1 MSKFLCSGAI
11 EFPADKV
18 DIVASVLRKHGLE
31 DPDFKEECRVKGEKA
46 TYFLEESYGMLFDK
60 DTFKK
65 AFLELLGQG
74 IYMVVNIVYSAAS
87 GTGEDYALRTRNGK
101 IYDLSPNEVTIWNA
115 DTEDLIKE
123 LEERGAL
130 SNIKPVQPDD
140 EPEFIGRLVDIMEDF
155 LYKKG
160 VMIDNPERDED
171 DVEDAAIIYGSDYD
185 ALAGEF
191 RYVMRAYHFLSDDR
205 SQSPD

>member
-1 MSKFLCSGAI
+1 MSKFLCNGVI
-11 EFPADKV
+11 EFPADKI
-18 DIVASVLRKHGLE
+18 DIVTSVLQKRGLE
-31 DPDFKEECRVKGEKA
+31 DPNFKEECRIKGGKV
-46 TYFLEESYGMLFDK
+46 TYFLKESYGMLFDK

-65 AFLELLGQG
+65 AFLELLDQD

-87 GTGEDYALRTRNGK
+87 GTGKEYGLRTRNGK
-101 IYDLSPNEVTIWNA
+101 IYDLTPDEVTIWNA

-130 SNIKPVQPDD
+130 SNVKPVQLDD

-155 LYKKG
+155 LCQKG

-171 DVEDAAIIYGSDYD
+171 GDEDAAIIYGSDYD
-185 ALAGEF
+185 ALANEF
-191 RYVMRAYHFLSDDR
+191 RHVMRVYHFLSDGE
-205 SQSPD
+205 

>member
-1 MSKFLCSGAI
+1 MSKFLCNGVI
-11 EFPADKV
+11 EFPADKI
-18 DIVASVLRKHGLE
+18 DIVTSVLQKRGLE
-31 DPDFKEECRVKGEKA
+31 DPNFKEECRIKGGKA
-46 TYFLEESYGMLFDK
+46 TYFLKESYGMLFDK

-65 AFLELLGQG
+65 AFLELLDQD

-87 GTGEDYALRTRNGK
+87 GTGKEYGLRTRNGK
-101 IYDLSPNEVTIWNA
+101 IYDLTPDEVTIWNA

-130 SNIKPVQPDD
+130 SNVKPVQLDD

-155 LYKKG
+155 LCQKG

-171 DVEDAAIIYGSDYD
+171 GDEDAAIIYGSDYD
-185 ALAGEF
+185 ALANEF
-191 RYVMRAYHFLSDDR
+191 RHVMRVYHFLSDGE
-205 SQSPD
+205 

>member
-1 MSKFLCSGAI
+1 MSKFLCSGVI
-11 EFPADKV
+11 EFPANEV

-31 DPDFKEECRVKGEKA
+31 EPNFKEECRTKGENVI
-46 TYFLEESYGMLFDK
+46 YFLGESYGMLFDK

-65 AFLELLGQG
+65 AFLELLDQG

-87 GTGEDYALRTRNGK
+87 GTGEEYGLRTRNGK
-101 IYDLSPNEVTIWNA
+101 IYDLTPDEVTIWNA

-130 SNIKPVQPDD
+130 NNVKPVQLDD
-140 EPEFIGRLVDIMEDF
+140 EPEFIGRLIDIMEDF
-155 LYKKG
+155 LCQKG

-171 DVEDAAIIYGSDYD
+171 GDYD
-185 ALAGEF
+185 ALADEF
-191 RYVMRAYHFLSDDR
+191 RHVMRAYHFLSDGK
-205 SQSPD
+205 

>member
-1 MSKFLCSGAI
+1 MSKFLCNGVI
-11 EFPADKV
+11 EFPADKM

-31 DPDFKEECRVKGEKA
+31 DPNFKEECRTKGEKA
-46 TYFLEESYGMLFDK
+46 TYFLKESYGMLFDK

-65 AFLELLGQG
+65 AFWELLSQG
-74 IYMVVNIVYSAAS
+74 IYMVVNIVYSAAN
-87 GTGEDYALRTRNGK
+87 GTGKEYGLRTRNGK
-101 IYDLSPNEVTIWNA
+101 IYDLTPDEVTIWNA
-115 DTEDLIKE
+115 DTEDLLKE

-130 SNIKPVQPDD
+130 SNVKPVQPND

-171 DVEDAAIIYGSDYD
+171 GDEDAAIIYGSDYD
-185 ALAGEF
+185 ALADEF
-191 RYVMRAYHFLSDDR
+191 RHVMRAYHFLSDGE
-205 SQSPD
+205 

>member
-1 MSKFLCSGAI
+1 MSKFLCSGVI
-11 EFPADKV
+11 EFPANEV

-31 DPDFKEECRVKGEKA
+31 EPNFKEECRTKGENVI
-46 TYFLEESYGMLFDK
+46 YFLGESYGMLFDK

-65 AFLELLGQG
+65 AFLELLDQG

-87 GTGEDYALRTRNGK
+87 GTGEEYGLRTRNGK
-101 IYDLSPNEVTIWNA
+101 IYDLTPDEVTIWNA

-130 SNIKPVQPDD
+130 NNVKPVQLDD
-140 EPEFIGRLVDIMEDF
+140 EPECIGRLIDIMEDF
-155 LYKKG
+155 LCQKG

-171 DVEDAAIIYGSDYD
+171 GDEDAAIISGSDYD
-185 ALAGEF
+185 ALADEF
-191 RYVMRAYHFLSDDR
+191 RHVMRAYHFLSDGK
-205 SQSPD
+205 

>member
-1 MSKFLCSGAI
+1 MSKFLCSGVI
-11 EFPADKV
+11 EFPANEV

-31 DPDFKEECRVKGEKA
+31 EPNFKEECRTKGENVI
-46 TYFLEESYGMLFDK
+46 YFLVESYGMLFDK

-65 AFLELLGQG
+65 AFLELLDQG

-87 GTGEDYALRTRNGK
+87 GTGEEYGLRTRNGK
-101 IYDLSPNEVTIWNA
+101 IYDLTPDEVTIWNA

-130 SNIKPVQPDD
+130 NNVKPVQLDD
-140 EPEFIGRLVDIMEDF
+140 EPEFIGRLIDIMEDF
-155 LYKKG
+155 LCQKG

-171 DVEDAAIIYGSDYD
+171 GDEDAAIISGSDYD
-185 ALAGEF
+185 ALADEF
-191 RYVMRAYHFLSDDR
+191 RHVMRAYHFLSDGK
-205 SQSPD
+205 

>member
-1 MSKFLCSGAI
+1 MSKFLCNGVI
-11 EFPADKV
+11 EFPADKM

-31 DPDFKEECRVKGEKA
+31 DPNFKEECRTKGEKA
-46 TYFLEESYGMLFDK
+46 TYFLKESYGMLFDK

-65 AFLELLGQG
+65 AFWELLSQG

-87 GTGEDYALRTRNGK
+87 GTDGDYGLRTRNRK
-101 IYDLSPNEVTIWNA
+101 IYDLTPDEVTIWNA
-115 DTEDLIKE
+115 DTEDLLKE
-123 LEERGAL
+123 LEERGVL
-130 SNIKPVQPDD
+130 GGVKRVQPDD

-171 DVEDAAIIYGSDYD
+171 DVEDAAIIYGDDYD
-185 ALAGEF
+185 ALADEF
-191 RYVMRAYHFLSDDR
+191 RYVMRAYHFLSNGK
-205 SQSPD
+205 

>member
-11 EFPADKV
+11 EFPADKM
-18 DIVASVLRKHGLE
+18 DIVASVLQKHGLG
-31 DPDFKEECRVKGEKA
+31 DPNFKEECYIKGEKA
-46 TYFLEESYGMLFDK
+46 TYFLDESYGMLFDK

-65 AFLELLGQG
+65 AFLELLEQD

-130 SNIKPVQPDD
+130 GNVKPVQPDD
-140 EPEFIGRLVDIMEDF
+140 EPEFIGRLVDIVEDF
-155 LYKKG
+155 LSEKD

-171 DVEDAAIIYGSDYD
+171 DVEDDVIIYGSDYD
-185 ALAGEF
+185 ALADKF
-191 RYVMRAYHFLSDDR
+191 RHVMRAYHFLSDGE
-205 SQSPD
+205 

>member
-18 DIVASVLRKHGLE
+18 DIVASVLQKHGLE
-31 DPDFKEECRVKGEKA
+31 DPNFKEECRIKEEKA
-46 TYFLEESYGMLFDK
+46 TYFLEKSYGMLFDK

-65 AFLELLGQG
+65 AFWELLSQG

-87 GTGEDYALRTRNGK
+87 GTDGDYGLRTRNRK
-101 IYDLSPNEVTIWNA
+101 IYDLTPDEVTIWNA
-115 DTEDLIKE
+115 DTEDLLKE

-130 SNIKPVQPDD
+130 GGVKRVQPDD
-140 EPEFIGRLVDIMEDF
+140 EPEFIGRLVDIVEDF
-155 LYKKG
+155 LCDKD

-171 DVEDAAIIYGSDYD
+171 DVEDAAIIYGDDYD
-185 ALAGEF
+185 ALADEF
-191 RYVMRAYHFLSDDR
+191 RYVMRAYHFLSNGK
-205 SQSPD
+205 

>member
-11 EFPADKV
+11 EFPADKM

-60 DTFKK
+60 DTFKN
-65 AFLELLGQG
+65 AFLELLSQG
-74 IYMVVNIVYSAAS
+74 IYMVVNIVYSAAN
-87 GTGEDYALRTRNGK
+87 GTGGDYGLRTRNGM
-101 IYDLSPNEVTIWNA
+101 IYDLTPDEVTIWNA
-115 DTEDLIKE
+115 DTEDLLKE

-130 SNIKPVQPDD
+130 GNVKPVQPDD
-140 EPEFIGRLVDIMEDF
+140 EPEFIGRLVDIVEDF
-155 LYKKG
+155 LSEKD

-171 DVEDAAIIYGSDYD
+171 DVEDAAIIYGDDYD
-185 ALAGEF
+185 WLADEF
-191 RYVMRAYHFLSDDR
+191 RYVMRAYHFLGNKKIIKS
-205 SQSPD
+205 

>member
-1 MSKFLCSGAI
+1 M
-11 EFPADKV
+11 
-18 DIVASVLRKHGLE
+18 DIVASVLQKHGLE
-31 DPDFKEECRVKGEKA
+31 DPNFKEECRTKGEKA

-65 AFLELLGQG
+65 AFLELLDQG
-74 IYMVVNIVYSAAS
+74 IYMVVNILYSAAS
-87 GTGEDYALRTRNGK
+87 GTGEEYGLSTRNGK
-101 IYDLSPNEVTIWNA
+101 IYDLTPDEVTIWNA

-130 SNIKPVQPDD
+130 SNVKPVQPDD

-155 LYKKG
+155 LCQKG

-171 DVEDAAIIYGSDYD
+171 GDEDAAIIYGSDYD
-185 ALAGEF
+185 TLADEF
-191 RYVMRAYHFLSDDR
+191 RHVMRAYHFLSDGE
-205 SQSPD
+205 